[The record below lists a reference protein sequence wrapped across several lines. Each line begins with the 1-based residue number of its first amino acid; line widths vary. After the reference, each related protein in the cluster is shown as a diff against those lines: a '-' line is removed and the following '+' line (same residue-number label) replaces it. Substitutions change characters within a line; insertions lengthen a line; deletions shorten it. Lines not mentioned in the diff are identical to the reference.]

1 VKKIK
6 LKLTILKLNK
16 LNNKLKLNL
25 PKSQNYSNQKKIKP
39 KHSDYTLKNMN
50 LMPKFNNS

>member
-25 PKSQNYSNQKKIKP
+25 PKSQNYSNQNKIKL
-39 KHSDYTLKNMN
+39 KHSDYTFNNMN